1 MFDPKNQ
8 WSQAMFKDPQYYVQG
23 VLDHNRLMLARTI
36 TLIESTLPA
45 HQEMARTI
53 IDSLLPS
60 TGNSIRIGITGV
72 PGAGKS
78 TYIESFGTMLTELGH
93 RVAVLAIDPSST
105 RSGGSILGDKTRMEK
120 LAVNE
125 KAFIRPSPS
134 SGTLGGV
141 ARKTRETML
150 ACEAAGFDVVI
161 VETVGVGQSET
172 TVASMVDFFLVL
184 MIAGA
189 GDELQGIKKGVLEVA
204 DAIVINKADGDN
216 ILRAQLAQ
224 KEYQAALHL
233 LMPSSSNWSP
243 PVLTCSAL
251 DMTGIDKVWETIIEH
266 RAALTASRELAEK
279 RKNQALDWMVYL
291 LDEGLRGW
299 FYNDPRVKAALPLL
313 KKEVEK
319 EKISPTAAA
328 STLLAYLQK
337 KSGVE

>member
-1 MFDPKNQ
+1 
-8 WSQAMFKDPQYYVQG
+8 MFKDPQYYVQG

-36 TLIESTLPA
+36 TLIESTLAA
-45 HQEMARTI
+45 HREMAATI
-53 IDSLLPS
+53 IDRLLPH

-78 TYIESFGTMLTELGH
+78 TFIESFGTMLTQLGH

-125 KAFIRPSPS
+125 NAFIRPSPS

-150 ACEAAGFDVVI
+150 VCEAAGFDVVI
-161 VETVGVGQSET
+161 IETVGVGQSET

-216 ILRAQLAQ
+216 VLRAQMAQ

-233 LMPSSSNWSP
+233 LMPVSSTWST

-251 DMTGIDKVWETIIEH
+251 DLTGVDQVWETIKDH
-266 RAALTASRELAEK
+266 RAALTGSGELSQK
-279 RKNQALDWMVYL
+279 RKQQALDWLSFL

-299 FYNDPRVKAALPLL
+299 FYTSPQIKDRLPLL
-313 KKEVEK
+313 KKDVEM
-319 EKISPTAAA
+319 EKISPTAASA
-328 STLLAYLQK
+328 SLLSYLQK
-337 KSGVE
+337 IPEQNK